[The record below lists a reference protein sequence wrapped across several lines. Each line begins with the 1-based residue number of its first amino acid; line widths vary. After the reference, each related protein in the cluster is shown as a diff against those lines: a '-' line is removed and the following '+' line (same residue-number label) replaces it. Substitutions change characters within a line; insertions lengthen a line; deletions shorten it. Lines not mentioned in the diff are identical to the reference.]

1 VIRCTP
7 FLFFLFI
14 HVWCYSQ
21 QQDRPLVAD
30 SSYTVFEEEQEEDQ
44 RRMLYGIADSTKV
57 VSRSVDE
64 SALNNLKSDS
74 DLQYKQPPTI
84 AESLWDRL
92 RLWVYQLIEGLFD
105 TAVNTNWGKFF
116 SYVIGVVIV
125 VVVVMM
131 ILKVNAFQVF
141 YSGHGAGT
149 IPQNILHENIHEMDF
164 DKLINGA
171 VAERDYRKAVR
182 LLFLHALKML
192 SDRHLIQWDQSKTNH
207 DYMAELKAADLQ
219 KGFHEL
225 NYYFEYAWYGNFKI
239 NDEMFSKVRNTFADW
254 KAKVK

>member
-1 VIRCTP
+1 MRCTP

-21 QQDRPLVAD
+21 PQDTLFVAD
-30 SSYTVFEEEQEEDQ
+30 SSHTVFDDQQEEDEG
-44 RRMLYGIADSTKV
+44 RTLYGSADSTSV

-64 SALNNLKSDS
+64 STLNNLKSDVE
-74 DLQYKQPPTI
+74 LQYKQPPTM
-84 AESLWDRL
+84 AESLWDRFM
-92 RLWVYQLIEGLFD
+92 LWLYQLIESLFD
-105 TAVNTNWGKFF
+105 TAVNTNWGKVFA
-116 SYVIGVVIV
+116 YIIGVVIV

-131 ILKVNAFQVF
+131 LLKVNAFQIF

-149 IPQNILHENIHEMDF
+149 MPQNILNENIHEMDF
-164 DKLINGA
+164 DKLINEA
-171 VAERDYRKAVR
+171 VDERDYRKAIR

-192 SDRHLIQWDQSKTNH
+192 ADKHLIQWDQSKTNH
-207 DYMAELKAADLQ
+207 DYMAELKAGDLQ

-225 NYYFEYAWYGNFKI
+225 NYYFEYAWYGNFYV